1 MQQSWLIIVDV
12 KGQRKIALDGS
23 LHAVGRDADRC
34 DIRLASQFVSRH
46 HATLVQLC
54 NDDNTHYYRIVDGNL
69 KGKLSANGI
78 LVNGRKREAYDL
90 QNEDE
95 IVFGPQARAIYYTM
109 APEASD
115 RSRSPVSYS
124 AALQAS

>member
-1 MQQSWLIIVDV
+1 MKQSWLIVDDV
-12 KGQRKIALDGS
+12 KGQRKVALDSS
-23 LHAVGRDADRC
+23 LYALGRDADRC

-54 NDDNTHYYRIVDGNL
+54 NDDNTCYYRIVDGNL

-90 QNEDE
+90 QHEDE
-95 IVFGPQARAIYYTM
+95 IVFGPQARAVYYTVD
-109 APEASD
+109 PEASD
-115 RSRSPVSYS
+115 RFHSPVSYS
-124 AALQAS
+124 AAL